1 MQKSVS
7 YTGRPLNVRIS
18 EHTKSYSCLS
28 RAHRSFDC
36 VDDID
41 KDSFSIIC
49 NGSSVFDLRVK
60 EAFFISSLKPSLNS
74 KYESIKKFCLLTN
87 YILLYL
93 I

>member
-1 MQKSVS
+1 M
-7 YTGRPLNVRIS
+7 GRPLNVTIS
-18 EHTKSYSCLS
+18 EHTKSYSCVS

-36 VDDID
+36 VEDIN

-74 KYESIKKFCLLTN
+74 KYESIKQNSVSLN
-87 YILLYL
+87 QLYQWGPL
-93 I
+93 PGG